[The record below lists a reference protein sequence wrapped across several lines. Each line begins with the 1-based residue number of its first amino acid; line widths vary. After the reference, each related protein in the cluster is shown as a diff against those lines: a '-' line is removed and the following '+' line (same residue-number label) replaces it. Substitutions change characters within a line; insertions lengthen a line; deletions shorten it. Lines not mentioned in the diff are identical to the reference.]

1 MRLEK
6 VSFEEAIRLGFG
18 EPTLVVT
25 TNKTNKK
32 KSKINPINGRKKNL
46 PRSKNDHSTT
56 NTG

>member
-6 VSFEEAIRLGFG
+6 VSLEEAVRLGFG

-25 TNKTNKK
+25 TNKLKEK
-32 KSKINPINGRKKNL
+32 KSKINPINGCKKNL